1 MNNNYITIS
10 ELNRYLKTK
19 FENDTNLRMVYLKGE
34 ISNFKAHTRGHY
46 YFTLKDETSR
56 LNAVMFSYHT
66 GNLKFMP
73 CDGMKVLVV
82 GRISVY
88 EQTGSYQIYVENMAE
103 DGIGNLYVAF
113 EKLKK
118 DLAKE
123 GLFNPEHKKRIPRMP
138 KRIGIVTASTGAA
151 IRDILTTIKRR
162 YPICE
167 TILFPALVQG
177 NEAAADIVKKIELAN
192 TYDIDTLIVGRGGG
206 SLEDL
211 WPFNEEIVARAI
223 YNSKVPVI
231 SAVGHEIDFTIADFV
246 ADLRAPTPTAAA
258 ELAVPDTSTILNYL
272 ETAKGRSYQA
282 INNTI
287 NNYQTRINNV
297 ANSYILKK
305 PTAMYEIL
313 EQKLDNLI
321 DKLNKEINIVI
332 DNNKVRLFKSSNS
345 YILTNP
351 SMLYKFKE
359 QTLLGLTEKLE
370 VLNPISTLNRGYGI
384 IKKDNVVV
392 SSITNVKDNDDIVIN
407 LKDGNIYSKVVKVSE
422 N

>member
-56 LNAVMFSYHT
+56 LNAVMFSYYT

-223 YNSKVPVI
+223 YNSRVPVI

-287 NNYQTRINNV
+287 NNYQTRISNV

-359 QTLLGLTEKLE
+359 QALLGLTEKLE

-384 IKKDNVVV
+384 VKKDNVVV
-392 SSITNVKDNDDIVIN
+392 SSIANVKDNDDIVIN

>member
-287 NNYQTRINNV
+287 NNYQTRISNV

-359 QTLLGLTEKLE
+359 QALLGLTEKLE

-384 IKKDNVVV
+384 VKKDNVVV
-392 SSITNVKDNDDIVIN
+392 SSIANVKDNDDIVIN

>member
-138 KRIGIVTASTGAA
+138 KKIGIVTASTGAA

-177 NEAAADIVKKIELAN
+177 NDAAADIVKKIELAN

-384 IKKDNVVV
+384 VKKDNVVV
-392 SSITNVKDNDDIVIN
+392 SSIANVKDNDDIVIN
-407 LKDGNIYSKVVKVSE
+407 LRDGNIYSKVVKVSE

>member
-138 KRIGIVTASTGAA
+138 KKIGIVTASTGAA

-177 NEAAADIVKKIELAN
+177 NDAAADIVKKIELAN

-359 QTLLGLTEKLE
+359 QALLGLTEKLE

-384 IKKDNVVV
+384 VKKDNVVV

>member
-177 NEAAADIVKKIELAN
+177 NDAAADIVKKIELAK

-359 QTLLGLTEKLE
+359 QALLGLTEKLE

-384 IKKDNVVV
+384 VKKDNVVV
-392 SSITNVKDNDDIVIN
+392 SSIANVKDNDDIVIN

>member
-138 KRIGIVTASTGAA
+138 KKIGIVTASTGAA

-177 NEAAADIVKKIELAN
+177 NDAAADIVKKIELAN

-287 NNYQTRINNV
+287 NNYQTKINNV

-359 QTLLGLTEKLE
+359 QALLGLTEKLE

-384 IKKDNVVV
+384 VKKDNVVV
-392 SSITNVKDNDDIVIN
+392 SSIANVKDDDDIVIN

>member
-10 ELNRYLKTK
+10 ELNRYLKSK

-138 KRIGIVTASTGAA
+138 KKIGIVTASTGAA

-177 NEAAADIVKKIELAN
+177 NDAAADIVKKIELAN

-231 SAVGHEIDFTIADFV
+231 SAVGHEIDFTISDFV

-287 NNYQTRINNV
+287 NNYQIRINNV

-345 YILTNP
+345 YILSNP

-359 QTLLGLTEKLE
+359 QALLSLTEKLE

-384 IKKDNVVV
+384 IKKDNTVI
-392 SSITNVKDNDDIVIN
+392 SSITNIKDNDDIVIN

>member
-138 KRIGIVTASTGAA
+138 KKIGIVTASTGAA

-177 NEAAADIVKKIELAN
+177 NDAAADIVKKIELAN

-287 NNYQTRINNV
+287 NNYQTRISNV

-359 QTLLGLTEKLE
+359 QALLGLTEKLE

-392 SSITNVKDNDDIVIN
+392 SSIANVKDNDDIVIN

>member
-177 NEAAADIVKKIELAN
+177 NDAAADIVKKIELAN

-223 YNSKVPVI
+223 YNSRVPVI

-287 NNYQTRINNV
+287 NNYQTRISNV

-359 QTLLGLTEKLE
+359 QVLLGLTEKLE

>member
-138 KRIGIVTASTGAA
+138 KKIGIVTASTGAA

-177 NEAAADIVKKIELAN
+177 NDAAADIVKKIELAN

-359 QTLLGLTEKLE
+359 QSLLGLTEKLE

-392 SSITNVKDNDDIVIN
+392 SSIANVKDNDDIVIN

>member
-223 YNSKVPVI
+223 YNSRVPVI

-287 NNYQTRINNV
+287 NNYQTRISNV

-359 QTLLGLTEKLE
+359 QALLGLTEKLE

-384 IKKDNVVV
+384 VKKENVVV
-392 SSITNVKDNDDIVIN
+392 SSIANVKDNDDIVIN

>member
-138 KRIGIVTASTGAA
+138 KKIGIVTASTGAA

-177 NEAAADIVKKIELAN
+177 NDAAADIVKKIELAN

-223 YNSKVPVI
+223 YNSRVPVI

-359 QTLLGLTEKLE
+359 QALLGLTEKLE

>member
-138 KRIGIVTASTGAA
+138 KKIGIVTASTGAA

-177 NEAAADIVKKIELAN
+177 NDAAADIVKKIELAN

-359 QTLLGLTEKLE
+359 QALLGLTEKLE

-384 IKKDNVVV
+384 VKKDNVVV
-392 SSITNVKDNDDIVIN
+392 SSIANVNDNDDIVIN

>member
-10 ELNRYLKTK
+10 ELNRYLKSK

-66 GNLKFMP
+66 SNLKFMP

-138 KRIGIVTASTGAA
+138 KKIGIVTASTGAA

-177 NEAAADIVKKIELAN
+177 NDAAKDIVKKIELAN

-223 YNSKVPVI
+223 YNSRVPVI
-231 SAVGHEIDFTIADFV
+231 SAVGHEIDFTISDFV

-272 ETAKGRSYQA
+272 ETAKGRSYQS
-282 INNTI
+282 INNI
-287 NNYQTRINNV
+287 ISNYQTRITNIE
-297 ANSYILKK
+297 NSYILKK

-321 DKLNKEINIVI
+321 DKLNKEISIVI

-345 YILTNP
+345 YILNNP

-359 QTLLGLTEKLE
+359 QALLALTEKLE

-384 IKKDNVVV
+384 VKKDNTVI
-392 SSITNVKDNDDIVIN
+392 SSINNINKDDDIIIN
-407 LKDGNIYSKVVKVSE
+407 LKDGNIYSKVVKVSD

>member
-138 KRIGIVTASTGAA
+138 KKIGIVTASTGAA

-177 NEAAADIVKKIELAN
+177 NDAAADIVKKIELAN

-332 DNNKVRLFKSSNS
+332 DNSKVRLFKSSNS

-359 QTLLGLTEKLE
+359 QALLG
-370 VLNPISTLNRGYGI
+370 
-384 IKKDNVVV
+384 
-392 SSITNVKDNDDIVIN
+392 
-407 LKDGNIYSKVVKVSE
+407 
-422 N
+422 

>member
-138 KRIGIVTASTGAA
+138 KKIGIVTASTGAA

-177 NEAAADIVKKIELAN
+177 NDAAADIVKKIELAN

-223 YNSKVPVI
+223 YNSRIPVI

-359 QTLLGLTEKLE
+359 QALLGLTEKLE

-384 IKKDNVVV
+384 VKKDNVVV
-392 SSITNVKDNDDIVIN
+392 SSIANVKDNDDIVIN
-407 LKDGNIYSKVVKVSE
+407 LRDGNIYSKVVKVSE

>member
-177 NEAAADIVKKIELAN
+177 NDAAADIVKKIELAN

-359 QTLLGLTEKLE
+359 QALLGLTEKLE

-384 IKKDNVVV
+384 VKKDNVVV
-392 SSITNVKDNDDIVIN
+392 SSIANVKDNDDIVIN

>member
-138 KRIGIVTASTGAA
+138 KKIGIVTASTGAA

-177 NEAAADIVKKIELAN
+177 NDAAADIVKKIELAN

-359 QTLLGLTEKLE
+359 QALLGLTEKLE

-384 IKKDNVVV
+384 IKKDNLVV

>member
-138 KRIGIVTASTGAA
+138 KKIGIVTASTGAA

-223 YNSKVPVI
+223 YNSRVPVI

-287 NNYQTRINNV
+287 NNYQTRISNV

-359 QTLLGLTEKLE
+359 QALLGLTEKLE

-384 IKKDNVVV
+384 VKKDNVVV
-392 SSITNVKDNDDIVIN
+392 SSIANVKDNDDIVIN